1 MKYALG
7 RSVTSTESLCHPDE
21 EFVFLEKGGHW
32 KPRITNARLFD
43 TEAEAN
49 SEKKYQEELAVAVE
63 DDCVELDDYDSE
75 PMPTIKVVRV
85 LPDWE
90 TE

>member
-21 EFVFLEKGGHW
+21 EFVFLNKNGNW
-32 KPRITNARLFD
+32 QPRIINARLFD

-49 SEKKYQEELAVAVE
+49 SEKKCQEELAAAV
-63 DDCVELDDYDSE
+63 DDDLTDLDDYDSE

-85 LPDWE
+85 VPDWE